1 VIAAG
6 GKEYPTMRL
15 NIRLVYH
22 KTGRARFL
30 SHLDT
35 MRVFQQALTR
45 AKLPLRYT
53 EGFNPHI
60 VLSIA
65 LPLGLGAESLCERM
79 DFGVTEN
86 ISMGTLPAKLNAAL
100 PEGFRVTGAVV
111 GGRAVTQIYH
121 VKYEI
126 TADSTAAP
134 ERVTSLFTTEAVVQK
149 RTKKKDYIPTDI
161 VPFMRDTACEQRDR
175 KLCLTALLSAKEPIL
190 NPEYVAEAWRTYLD
204 PEAAFTFKRLALLD
218 LEGRAFD
225 SLTQPFPSQ

>member
-1 VIAAG
+1 MAIV
-6 GKEYPTMRL
+6 
-15 NIRLVYH
+15 NIRLAYH

-65 LPLGLGAESLCERM
+65 LPLGVGVESVAERL

-86 ISMGTLPAKLNAAL
+86 ISLGTLPARLNAVL
-100 PEGFRVTGAVV
+100 PEGFHATQAVI
-111 GGRAVTQIYH
+111 GGRAVSQI
-121 VKYEI
+121 VFARYEMI
-126 TADSTAAP
+126 VDSVAQP
-134 ERVTSLFTTEAVVQK
+134 EQAVALFATSAVVEK

-161 VPFMRDTACEQRDR
+161 VPFIREFTPGYSVTITAKD
-175 KLCLTALLSAKEPIL
+175 PIL
-190 NPEYVAEAWRTYLD
+190 NPEYIAEAWRTYLD
-204 PEAAFTFKRLALLD
+204 PEAAFTFRRAALLD
-218 LEGRAFD
+218 AAGQAFD
-225 SLTQPFPSQ
+225 TLP

>member
-1 VIAAG
+1 
-6 GKEYPTMRL
+6 MRL
-15 NIRLVYH
+15 TIRLAYH

-45 AKLPLRYT
+45 AALPLRYT

-65 LPLGLGAESLCERM
+65 LPIGLGVESLCERL
-79 DFGVTEN
+79 DFGIEEN
-86 ISMGTLPAKLNAAL
+86 ISLSTLPARLNAVL
-100 PEGFRVTGAVV
+100 PEGFHVTQAVI
-111 GGRAVTQIYH
+111 GGRAVTQIAY

-126 TADSTAAP
+126 LAESQVTP
-134 ERVTSLFTTEAVVQK
+134 ESVVKLFTTEAVVQK

-161 VPFMRDTACEQRDR
+161 VPYLREVTCEQAGE
-175 KLCLTALLSAKEPIL
+175 KLCFTALLTAKDPIL

-204 PEAAFTFKRLALLD
+204 PEAAFAFRRLALLD
-218 LEGRAFD
+218 SEGRAFD
-225 SLTQPFPSQ
+225 NLL